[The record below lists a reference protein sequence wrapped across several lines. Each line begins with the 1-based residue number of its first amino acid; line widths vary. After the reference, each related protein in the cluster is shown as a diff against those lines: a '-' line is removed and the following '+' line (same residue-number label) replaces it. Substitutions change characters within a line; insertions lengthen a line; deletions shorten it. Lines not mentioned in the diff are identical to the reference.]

1 MTVPKAFGNFSPPI
15 VTTNDKTQKILP
27 RDRSESMQSVMT
39 SSNSIQ
45 SLKDDMPLYYCDKD
59 LFNRSPNTTTR
70 AIRALYLATVL
81 TILFIIA
88 EVFGGYL
95 ANSLAIMTD
104 AGHMLSDLASFVISI
119 IAIKISH
126 MKPTKRLS
134 YGFHRA
140 EVLGALTSV
149 LLIWIL
155 TGVLVYLAIV
165 RIVENDFE
173 VDADLMLITAGIGV
187 IFNIVMG
194 VVLHLGKTEHS
205 HFQQPFTNDVEQG
218 VKDSSTSSPPIHDGN
233 NNQSVHKHK
242 ANINVRAAFVH
253 VLGDLVQS
261 IGVLMAAVIVKSTHW
276 RLADPIC
283 TFFFSVLVLIT
294 TATVL
299 RDAVLVLM
307 EAAPRHVDIDALHA
321 DLCSIEGVRD
331 VHSLRVWSLTM
342 DKTAISVHLDTEKDC
357 DSNHVVHE
365 ANERLRIRHGIKYIT
380 VQVQCV
386 CSRSVSQ
393 YTLLSLPA
401 SNVDKPIAENVD
413 EHIDI

>member
-1 MTVPKAFGNFSPPI
+1 MHIKLPYDFILRAQRCPSSM
-15 VTTNDKTQKILP
+15 ILP

-59 LFNRSPNTTTR
+59 LFNRSPNTTTLVNYARSILNSYFLIR

-321 DLCSIEGVRD
+321 DLCSIE
-331 VHSLRVWSLTM
+331 
-342 DKTAISVHLDTEKDC
+342 
-357 DSNHVVHE
+357 
-365 ANERLRIRHGIKYIT
+365 
-380 VQVQCV
+380 
-386 CSRSVSQ
+386 
-393 YTLLSLPA
+393 
-401 SNVDKPIAENVD
+401 
-413 EHIDI
+413 